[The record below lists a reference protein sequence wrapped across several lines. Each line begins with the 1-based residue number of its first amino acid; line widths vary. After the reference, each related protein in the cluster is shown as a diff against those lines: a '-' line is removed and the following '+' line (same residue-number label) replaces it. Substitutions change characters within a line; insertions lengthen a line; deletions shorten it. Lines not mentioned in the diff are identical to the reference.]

1 VAFTVREGILKSC
14 SALIVDGP
22 NSHVRAT
29 LMCTDGPADVFHIMI
44 MNEAA
49 KHLAARFE
57 GGQNPTL
64 VVAGHL
70 HPWTDEQGVAQVE
83 LALTHLGVSLPSE
96 FVWPN
101 RSETQ
106 PE

>member
-22 NSHVRAT
+22 NTHVRAT

-49 KHLAARFE
+49 KHLAALFE
-57 GGQNPTL
+57 SGENPTL

-70 HPWTDEQGVAQVE
+70 HPWTDEQGGAQVE
-83 LALTHLGVSLPSE
+83 LALTHLGVSLPNSFIWANE
-96 FVWPN
+96 
-101 RSETQ
+101 SDTQ
-106 PE
+106 SA